1 MSLTEVPEVA
11 AVRTAL
17 REGAQLSEQW
27 SKPEAHQILKRLIPK
42 GHLLEAKQ
50 IVQGFDMLG
59 DLRLKTLLKL
69 YRHARRTGYV
79 GYSTDIAAEVAQRTG
94 EDADLYRASKTQSDL
109 AFLRNPW
116 SQLPELPGGD
126 YRDAA
131 GPVLHIV
138 AKSYPETTTGY
149 AVRTKHT
156 AEALAERGIG
166 SVLAVPSGGN
176 VGVEVEQTLEREENG
191 IRTVLLGGPAL
202 KNTTRF
208 EWLER
213 NTDAL
218 HRLVTRMR
226 PRAIHA
232 HSDYV
237 NGVLASHVGEAT
249 GVPVVYEVRGFWEET
264 WLAGLETAQEW
275 ENPDEALRLYGTP
288 DAYRFRRENER
299 KVRERADHVITLAR
313 TMRDHITAESNAAQL
328 SEADVTVVPNAVVP
342 EDFPMPSGVSPAR
355 ATHGIDPTDITIGYI
370 SSITEYEGIET
381 LLDAFG
387 LLKSRPSALRVHL
400 LIVGDGPTLEKLQ
413 EYAAQLGLQQVT
425 FTGRIPH
432 EEITDYYHAIDI
444 FVVPRRRTRVTE
456 LVTPLKPF
464 EALATGRT
472 LVLSDL
478 PALREIAADAGDRAR
493 TFIPG
498 DAHDLARTLAEATE
512 SSDGSVRPDEASAA
526 WVRRHRTWE
535 RNGTLCARVYQSL

>member
-1 MSLTEVPEVA
+1 MSLTEVPELT
-11 AVRTAL
+11 AVRQAL
-17 REGAQLSEQW
+17 REGAPLCEQW
-27 SKPEAHQILKRLIPK
+27 SKSEAHQILKRLIPK

-50 IVQGFDMLG
+50 IVQHFDMLG

-79 GYSTDIAAEVAQRTG
+79 GYSADIAAEIARRTG

-109 AFLRNPW
+109 AFLRDPW

-126 YRDAA
+126 CRDLA
-131 GPVLHIV
+131 GPVLHVV

-149 AVRTKHT
+149 AVRSKHT

-191 IRTVLLGGPAL
+191 IRTVLIGGPAL
-202 KNTTRF
+202 KNTTRL

-218 HRLVTRMR
+218 HKLVARIR
-226 PRAIHA
+226 PRVIHA

-264 WLAGLETAQEW
+264 WLARLEAAQKW
-275 ENPDEALRLYGTP
+275 ESPDEALGLYGTP
-288 DAYRFRRENER
+288 DAYTFRRENER

-313 TMRDHITAESNAAQL
+313 TMKDYITSESEGEQL
-328 SEADVTVVPNAVVP
+328 SDADVTVVPNAVVP

-355 ATHGIDPTDITIGYI
+355 AIHGIDPTAITVGYI

-381 LLDAFG
+381 LLDAFS
-387 LLKSRPSALRVHL
+387 LLESRPSALQMHL

-413 EYAAQLGLQQVT
+413 EHAAQLGLQQVT

-464 EALATGRT
+464 EALATGRA
-472 LVLSDL
+472 LVVSDL
-478 PALREIAADAGDRAR
+478 PALREIAADAGDGAR
-493 TFIPG
+493 VFTPG
-498 DAHDLARTLAEATE
+498 DAQDLAAALTSAME
-512 SSDGSVRPDEASAA
+512 SGDDSTHGQQDSAA
-526 WVRRHRTWE
+526 RVRRQRTWA
-535 RNGTLCARVYQSL
+535 RNGALYTSVYRSL